1 MTDDNPDTIDRR
13 TALKAIGSTALTLG
27 VAGCAGS
34 QTGDPGTT
42 TESAQTATTESPQT
56 TTDAASTYE
65 VCIEPA
71 GCKQFESVP
80 ETWVTWH
87 AGYADIGV
95 ALDVVDGLVGMNR
108 PGRHA
113 ASANELF
120 YSELPGVSIDTTDI
134 LDLRGGGDSVD
145 KEVFY
150 EMDAD
155 IHLIDPVF
163 AQQHF
168 DWDESDVEELER
180 NISAFFG
187 SHARRDRGYNSEY
200 IMPLYDVFEKIAA
213 VFQVEGKYAEFERIH
228 DELVD
233 TIEAGAPSETPNAAL
248 LWDGKSS
255 AFRAGDP
262 TAVGYENKQ
271 YRDLE
276 VPNAFAGFDVG
287 YRGDID
293 YELLLEVDPDTI
305 FFHNNLRDFTREEF
319 EAERVAPMEDHPV
332 GSQLSAVKNDRVFR
346 GGFVDQGPIMN
357 LFQIELLAKQLYPD
371 AFEDAEA
378 LFDRQAVADAVK
390 GDF

>member
-1 MTDDNPDTIDRR
+1 MTEDDITTIDRR
-13 TALKAIGSTALTLG
+13 TALKAIGSTAATIG
-27 VAGCAGS
+27 VAGCLS
-34 QTGDPGTT
+34 SKSED
-42 TESAQTATTESPQT
+42 PQT
-56 TTDAASTYE
+56 TTSTESPSTTTQPTTETQTYE
-65 VCIEPA
+65 VCMEPA
-71 GCKQFESVP
+71 GCKQFDAVP

-95 ALDVVDGLVGMNR
+95 ALGELDGLLGMNR

-113 ASANELF
+113 TSANELF
-120 YSELPGVSIDTTDI
+120 YSELPDVSIDTSDI

-163 AQQHF
+163 AQHHF
-168 DWDESDVEELER
+168 DWNESDVTELEQ

-200 IMPLYDVFEKIAA
+200 LMTLYEVFEKIAK
-213 VFQVEGKYAEFERIH
+213 VFQAEEKYGEFERIH
-228 DELVD
+228 SDLVE
-233 TIEAGAPSETPNAAL
+233 TIDSATPKETPNAAL

-276 VPNAFAGFDVG
+276 VPNAFEGFDVG

-305 FFHNNLRDFTREEF
+305 FYHNNLRDFTREEF
-319 EAERVAPMEDHPV
+319 EEERIAPMEKHSV
-332 GSQLSAVKNDRVFR
+332 GRQLSAVQNDRVYR

-357 LFQIELLAKQLYPD
+357 LFQIEILAKQLYPD
-371 AFEDAEA
+371 TFTGSEE
-378 LFDRQAVADAVK
+378 LFDRKAVADAVK
-390 GDF
+390 GNF